1 MKKIAAIDIGTN
13 SMRLMLCE
21 IEGNTII
28 KKEKELIVTRIG
40 QDLSKTG
47 QITEKSFIRNID
59 ALKYFK
65 NKADRYGAEEVLAIA
80 TSAVRDAS
88 NGEAFAAAAGSQA
101 GVNVRV
107 ISGEEEAELGINGVM
122 SEIEDHGN
130 SVLVIDIGGGST
142 ELILGSKDKTDY
154 SVSIAAGSVRMTEQ
168 FVTGNPINNE
178 DVINLKNRLSELF
191 KEPLKYLSTKRIDRI
206 IAIGGTATTTAA
218 IFHRLN
224 IYKPE
229 IVHNTI
235 INIDFINS
243 TFKMLKDMELQDR
256 YEVKGL
262 QKERADVIPAGLYI
276 MQHIIESLKKENL
289 TVSENDNLEGMV
301 SKYLADK
308 CDQITTAN
316 KR

>member
-88 NGEAFAAAAGSQA
+88 NGEAFAAAARSQA

-191 KEPLKYLSTKRIDRI
+191 KEPLKYLSTKGIDRV
-206 IAIGGTATTTAA
+206 IAIGGTATTIAA

-276 MQHIIESLKKENL
+276 MKHIIESLNAENL

-308 CDQITTAN
+308 CGQITTAN